1 MYHNIIPAAKHL
13 ILLGVL
19 PKDLLLY
26 FVPALAGNFLL
37 LLEMEAQFDALQ
49 VQNVQVADSAA
60 NVQTLEMVVG
70 LKPQFLALRFVLL
83 EKNRA
88 ALELELLLLLY
99 FELQSDLLH
108 AHSSPFYA

>member
-60 NVQTLEMVVG
+60 NVQAVVG

>member
-1 MYHNIIPAAKHL
+1 MYHNIIPAAKH
-13 ILLGVL
+13 LLGVL

-49 VQNVQVADSAA
+49 VQNVQVAA
-60 NVQTLEMVVG
+60 NVQALEMVVG

-83 EKNRA
+83 EKKRA

>member
-49 VQNVQVADSAA
+49 VQNVQVAA
-60 NVQTLEMVVG
+60 NVQALEMVVG

-83 EKNRA
+83 EKKRA

>member
-26 FVPALAGNFLL
+26 FVPTLAGNFLL

-49 VQNVQVADSAA
+49 VQNVQVAA
-60 NVQTLEMVVG
+60 NVQALEMVVG

-83 EKNRA
+83 EKKRA